1 MAIKS
6 ACYCKLPTDN
16 HTKMVFMVENHRLDS
31 IYIVTEKRR
40 FTFLPN
46 SLHKDNFLVLY
57 QYLHH

>member
-1 MAIKS
+1 MATKS
-6 ACYCKLPTDN
+6 ACYCKLPAAN
-16 HTKMVFMVENHRLDS
+16 YAQIVFMVENHCLDS